1 MVCAAVF
8 YVFNLET
15 KSRDVANIDL
25 CCVDESDMD
34 EERGGARNR
43 GKGDWEDGEDEGGEG
58 KGRGERG

>member
-34 EERGGARNR
+34 EERGGKEQR
-43 GKGDWEDGEDEGGEG
+43 KGGLGGWG
-58 KGRGERG
+58 G

>member
-34 EERGGARNR
+34 EEGG
-43 GKGDWEDGEDEGGEG
+43 GKEQR
-58 KGRGERG
+58 KGRWGG